1 MAPIAFLAPFIA
13 LFSEVAGKTIDKLN
27 FNRHKIGSN
36 ELIILLFGTMFAGV
50 LVSLPV
56 IRPPLPEVSFFL
68 AALLGLMVLVSF
80 GQNYFD
86 FKGLSTTNLSVREP
100 ISNFKPILASFLAFA
115 IFPSEREIKYVAA
128 IVLGSLILYWGNS
141 NRRLRLQ
148 WDRGVLYL
156 FLAAVCSAILAS
168 IYKFGLE
175 TLDPF
180 YLLLIRTA
188 GILALSPLLMRQLG
202 PRLRKLNRKQVGY
215 GIAGGIAYLIGNLA
229 EYYSIRDLGLNFTI
243 LILLL
248 GPSLFYLYCA
258 LVLKEQV
265 TAKQIATSAALL
277 AIIIVVSL

>member
-1 MAPIAFLAPFIA
+1 MMVYMILLAPFIA
-13 LFSEVAGKTIDKLN
+13 LFGEVAGKTIDKLN
-27 FNRHKIGSN
+27 FNRNKIGSN
-36 ELIILLFGTMFAGV
+36 ELIVLLFGTI
-50 LVSLPV
+50 LVGILISLP
-56 IRPPLPEVSFFL
+56 ILRPPLPDVSL
-68 AALLGLMVLVSF
+68 ALGAALALMILVSF

-86 FKGLSTTNLSVREP
+86 FKGLSTTNLAIREP
-100 ISNFKPILASFLAFA
+100 ISNFQPILASFLAFA

-141 NRRLRLQ
+141 NRRFRLQ

-156 FLAAVCSAILAS
+156 FLAAVCSAVLAS

-175 TLDPF
+175 HIDPF
-180 YLLLIRTA
+180 YLLLIRTV
-188 GILALSPLLMRQLG
+188 GILALAPLLMRLS
-202 PRLRKLNRKQVGY
+202 LRQLNRKQVGY

-248 GPSLFYLYCA
+248 GPSLFYLSCA
-258 LVLKEQV
+258 LVLKERV

-277 AIIIVVSL
+277 AIIILVSL

>member
-1 MAPIAFLAPFIA
+1 MVPIAPFIA
-13 LFSEVAGKTIDKLN
+13 VLSEVAGKTIDKLN

-36 ELIILLFGTMFAGV
+36 ELIVLLFGTILAGI
-50 LVSLPV
+50 LISLPV
-56 IRPPLPEVSFFL
+56 IRPPLPDVSL
-68 AALLGLMVLVSF
+68 ALGAALALMIVVSF

-86 FKGLSTTNLSVREP
+86 FKGLSTTNLAIREP
-100 ISNFKPILASFLAFA
+100 ISNFQPILASFLAFA

-128 IVLGSLILYWGNS
+128 IVLGSFVLYWGNS
-141 NRRLRLQ
+141 NRRFRLQ
-148 WDRGVLYL
+148 WNAGALYFL
-156 FLAAVCSAILAS
+156 LAAVCSAILAS

-180 YLLLIRTA
+180 YLLLIRTV
-188 GILALSPLLMRQLG
+188 GILALAPLLMRQLG

-248 GPSLFYLYCA
+248 GPSLFYLSCA
-258 LVLKEQV
+258 LVLKERV
-265 TAKQIATSAALL
+265 TAKQVATSAALL
-277 AIIIVVSL
+277 AIIIAVSL